1 MFVSSAFENVTGSF
15 QLGFRE
21 SSVNTS
27 SCNSRL
33 DVTLAGRGVA
43 QRFCFPE
50 EVFFGGLRTAQKT
63 TAERA
68 FQWIARAQQ
77 QVLYSLQNGLYEN
90 GPEHNVG
97 AKQDV
102 YRMHECALE
111 MFDALMITPE
121 KRQDLYFAK
130 SALIPTFLSGA
141 LARSRCHPS
150 KPCEHC
156 NVG

>member
-1 MFVSSAFENVTGSF
+1 MLVSSAFENVTGSF

-27 SCNSRL
+27 NCNSRL
-33 DVTLAGRGVA
+33 DVTLAGRGV
-43 QRFCFPE
+43 
-50 EVFFGGLRTAQKT
+50 EVFFGGLRTAQKN

-77 QVLYSLQNGLYEN
+77 QVLYILQNGLHEN
-90 GPEHNVG
+90 GPAHNVG

-111 MFDALMITPE
+111 MFDALMIT
-121 KRQDLYFAK
+121 L
-130 SALIPTFLSGA
+130 
-141 LARSRCHPS
+141 
-150 KPCEHC
+150 
-156 NVG
+156 